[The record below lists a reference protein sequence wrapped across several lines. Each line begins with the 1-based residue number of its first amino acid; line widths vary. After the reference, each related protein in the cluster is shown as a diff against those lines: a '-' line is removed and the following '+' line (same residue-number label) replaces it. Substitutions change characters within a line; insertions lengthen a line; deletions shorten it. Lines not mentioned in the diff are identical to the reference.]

1 MAMEKRNEI
10 NRRERFRRLAET
22 HGIYVIFVIV
32 ACVFCIFE
40 PRVLHPSQLLELVDR
55 TSWVAV
61 GAAGMTFAICSGGF
75 DLSVPGLMALGASLL
90 TGFLVKSGFSLGLS
104 LFLMFLCVGLLGL
117 LNGLLITRLKLQP
130 FIATL
135 ATCLCFHGITQV
147 YTGNTGTTLSSE
159 QYAALSYL
167 GRGFVFGIPV
177 KVLVVLVVYGFM
189 LWLYHKTSFGVKV
202 RAVGSNEQA
211 ARTAGVNVEFTL
223 NWVYVTTALMSGLA
237 AVLYVAT
244 MGSSSPRAGDNFDL
258 DCITAVVLGG
268 SSLSGGRGRL
278 TGTLVGALFVSF
290 VKMCLNLLSAPEA
303 VRAMVTGL
311 VLILAL
317 SFGSLTSTAMNR
329 GGATK

>member
-1 MAMEKRNEI
+1 
-10 NRRERFRRLAET
+10 
-22 HGIYVIFVIV
+22 
-32 ACVFCIFE
+32 
-40 PRVLHPSQLLELVDR
+40 
-55 TSWVAV
+55 
-61 GAAGMTFAICSGGF
+61 
-75 DLSVPGLMALGASLL
+75 MALGASLL

-135 ATCLCFHGITQV
+135 ATCLCFQGITQV

-211 ARTAGVNVEFTL
+211 ADGTPTWVHA
-223 NWVYVTTALMSGLA
+223 NWVYVTTALMLIG
-237 AVLYVAT
+237 
-244 MGSSSPRAGDNFDL
+244 
-258 DCITAVVLGG
+258 GG
-268 SSLSGGRGRL
+268 SVCCDHGIAHRLVPRQFRPGLHHCRRIGWFVAVWRSRSLD
-278 TGTLVGALFVSF
+278 GTLVALLCRLSRCAEFA
-290 VKMCLNLLSAPEA
+290 SAPELC
-303 VRAMVTGL
+303 VRW
-311 VLILAL
+311 
-317 SFGSLTSTAMNR
+317 SL
-329 GGATK
+329 GWY